1 MAATSDDVLEVME
14 ARIKLLE
21 DRVCGTEAYQNGN
34 SNNPELIKSL
44 SGVKQTLDGLT
55 SGKERIQTL
64 WKRLDEMNCHL
75 DPEVTE
81 KLTLTEDAK
90 ADIILAE
97 ETQLK
102 KLAGL
107 LEKLQGMRDVLD
119 SEHTKGAPAFR
130 DKLQPLVTVQLD
142 QKEHADRQSKEVS
155 ELLEAYNNIV
165 TLISQQFV
173 QWDAVMTRYEVAKK
187 VRDPS
192 KYY

>member
-1 MAATSDDVLEVME
+1 MAAAGDVLEVLE
-14 ARIKLLE
+14 TRIKCLE
-21 DRVCGTEAYQNGN
+21 DRIYGSESSLGKEA
-34 SNNPELIKSL
+34 NNPEVLKTL
-44 SGVKQTLDGLT
+44 GGVKQSLDGLT
-55 SGKERIQTL
+55 TGKERIQAL
-64 WKRLDEMNCHL
+64 WKRLEELNSNL
-75 DPEVTE
+75 DPELTD

-97 ETQLK
+97 EAQLK

-107 LEKLQGMRDVLD
+107 LEKLQGMKGTLD

-142 QKEHADRQSKEVS
+142 QKERAQKQNQEVN
-155 ELLEAYNNIV
+155 ELLEAYNNII

-187 VRDPS
+187 VREPS
-192 KYY
+192 EYY